1 MRTLL
6 LIALSV
12 SIFGISCSGQPA
24 TANGFPEKVS
34 AEQFKAII
42 DSLTDE
48 IILDVRTLGEVQ
60 GGTIE
65 GATHLDF
72 NAADFRQK
80 ALTLDKQKT
89 ILVYC
94 LSGGRSSAAAAYL
107 RENGYAKVVELGGG
121 TLQWKNKGY
130 ALVQPNAPESNE
142 PKAKGMGMDEFNA
155 QIQQKKFVL
164 VDFQAVWC
172 RPCQMMKPEIQKLL
186 KKYPEL
192 ELMDIDVDQN
202 PEIANAL
209 GIQGIPK
216 LHFYKNGELKDAS
229 MGYQTV
235 DQLEQN
241 WLKVR

>member
-1 MRTLL
+1 MRTIL

-12 SIFGISCSGQPA
+12 SIFGISCSGQPSN
-24 TANGFPEKVS
+24 TKGLPEKAS
-34 AEQFKAII
+34 ADQFKAIM
-42 DSLTDE
+42 DSLSDE
-48 IILDVRTLGEVQ
+48 IVLDVRTLGEVQ
-60 GGTIE
+60 GGMIE
-65 GATHLDF
+65 GAVHMDF
-72 NAADFRQK
+72 NTSEFKQK

-94 LSGGRSSAAAAYL
+94 LSGGRSSSAAAYL
-107 RENGYAKVVELGGG
+107 RDNGYANVVELGGG

-130 ALVQPNAPESNE
+130 ALVSPNAPQSNE

-155 QIQQKKFVL
+155 LIQKKKFVL

-172 RPCQMMKPEIQKLL
+172 KPCQMMKPEIQKLL

-192 ELMDIDVDQN
+192 ELMDVDVDEN

-209 GIQGIPK
+209 EIQAIPK

-229 MGYQTV
+229 MGFQTV